1 MDTLPMNNPKTHPAP
16 TPAPEPEGMDT
27 YRQAHQQAASALATA
42 QERLQ
47 ALQARVRE
55 AQQEEYERVLSRH
68 PQVKFTSVY
77 GRDEDDDPEMA
88 DVLLRIEVEVSAWD
102 HRKGAP
108 RTILGR
114 IAQGGT
120 TRAHGDYPKQAA
132 WCIDV
137 GRLRIPD
144 APSAL
149 RAQANLV
156 RELQARKLISV

>member
-1 MDTLPMNNPKTHPAP
+1 MDTRPMNNPKTYPAP

-27 YRQAHQQAASALATA
+27 YRQEWQQAASALDTA
-42 QERLQ
+42 QARLQ
-47 ALQARVRE
+47 ALRARVRE
-55 AQQEEYERVLSRH
+55 AQEEHERALSRH
-68 PQVKFTSVY
+68 PQVKFTPVY

-102 HRKGAP
+102 RRKGSP
-108 RTILGR
+108 RTILGH
-114 IAQGGT
+114 IAWGGT
-120 TRAHGDYPKQAA
+120 TRAYGDYPEQDC

-137 GRLRIPD
+137 GQLRIPD